1 MVKLLLVENI
11 SKRFGGLQALKD
23 VSLDV
28 ECGEIRAIIGPN
40 GAGKT
45 TLFNIING
53 FLQPDSGTITFN
65 GKKMNGLRPSEIAKQ
80 GIART
85 FQIVKPFLS
94 LSVLENVVAGLGVK
108 IYPRIDAF
116 YESPFEKKYIEKA
129 WQILQEV
136 GIEKYAYVAA
146 GTLPLGLQRKV
157 EIARALATGP
167 SLILL
172 DEPVSGL
179 NDLETQEMVELVKKI
194 NESGVTILFIEHDMH
209 FTVQVAQRITVLD
222 YGVKIAEGSPQEVMK
237 DPKVIEA
244 YLGSEEVA

>member
-1 MVKLLLVENI
+1 MKLLLVENI

-53 FLQPDSGTITFN
+53 FLQPDSGTITFS
-65 GKKMNGLRPSEIAKQ
+65 GKKMNGLRPSEIARQ

-94 LSVLENVVAGLGVK
+94 LSVLENVLAGLGVK
-108 IYPRIDAF
+108 IYSKIDAF
-116 YESPFEKKYIEKA
+116 NESPFEKKYIEKA
-129 WQILQEV
+129 WQILQKV

-157 EIARALATGP
+157 EIARALATEP

-222 YGVKIAEGSPQEVMK
+222 YGMKIAEGSPQEVMK
-237 DPKVIEA
+237 DPRVIEA

>member
-1 MVKLLLVENI
+1 MVENI

-28 ECGEIRAIIGPN
+28 EYGEIRAIIGPN

-65 GKKMNGLRPSEIAKQ
+65 GKVINGLRPSEIAKQ

-108 IYPRIDAF
+108 IYSKIDTF

-129 WQILQEV
+129 WQILQKV

-157 EIARALATGP
+157 EIARALATEP

-172 DEPVSGL
+172 DEAVSGL

-194 NESGVTILFIEHDMH
+194 NESRVTILFIEHNMH

>member
-1 MVKLLLVENI
+1 MKLLSVENI
-11 SKRFGGLQALKD
+11 SKRFGGLQALKN

-28 ECGEIRAIIGPN
+28 EHGEIRAIIGPN

-53 FLQPDSGTITFN
+53 FLQPDSGTIIFN
-65 GKKMNGLRPSEIAKQ
+65 GKRIVGLKPSEIARL

-94 LSVLENVVAGLGVK
+94 LSVLENVMAGLGVRM
-108 IYPRIDAF
+108 YSELEAF
-116 YESPFEKKYIEKA
+116 YKSPFEKEYIEKS
-129 WQILQEV
+129 WQILQNV
-136 GIEKYAYVAA
+136 GIERYAYVAV

-157 EIARALATGP
+157 EIARALATEP

-179 NDLETQEMVELVKKI
+179 NDLETQEMVELVRKI
-194 NESGVTILFIEHDMH
+194 NSSGVTILFIEHDMR

-222 YGVKIAEGSPQEVMK
+222 YGVKIAEGSPQEVMR

>member
-1 MVKLLLVENI
+1 MKLLSVENI
-11 SKRFGGLQALKD
+11 SKRFGGLQALKN

-28 ECGEIRAIIGPN
+28 ERGEIRAIIGPN

-53 FLQPDSGTITFN
+53 FLQPDSGTIIFN
-65 GKKMNGLRPSEIAKQ
+65 GKRIVGLKPNEIARL

-94 LSVLENVVAGLGVK
+94 LSVLENVMAGLGVRM
-108 IYPRIDAF
+108 YSEPEAF
-116 YESPFEKKYIEKA
+116 YKSPFEKEYIEKS
-129 WQILQEV
+129 WQILQNV
-136 GIEKYAYVAA
+136 GIERYAYVAV

-157 EIARALATGP
+157 EIARALATEP

-179 NDLETQEMVELVKKI
+179 NDLETQEMVDLVRKI
-194 NESGVTILFIEHDMH
+194 NNSGVTILFIEHDMR

-222 YGVKIAEGSPQEVMK
+222 YGVKIAEGSPQEVMR

>member
-1 MVKLLLVENI
+1 MKLLLVENV

-28 ECGEIRAIIGPN
+28 EHGEIRAIIGPN

-53 FLQPDSGTITFN
+53 FLRPDSGTITFG
-65 GKKMNGLRPSEIAKQ
+65 GKKITGLRPSEIAKQ

-85 FQIVKPFLS
+85 FQIVKTFLS
-94 LSVLENVVAGLGVK
+94 LSVLENVIAGLGVK
-108 IYPRIDAF
+108 IYPKIDAF
-116 YESPFEKKYIEKA
+116 YESPFEKKYVEKA
-129 WQILQEV
+129 WQILQRV
-136 GIEKYAYVAA
+136 GIEKYAYVAV

-157 EIARALATGP
+157 EIARALATEP

>member
-1 MVKLLLVENI
+1 MKLLSVENI
-11 SKRFGGLQALKD
+11 SKRFGGLQALKN

-28 ECGEIRAIIGPN
+28 ERGEIRAIIGPN

-65 GKKMNGLRPSEIAKQ
+65 GKRIVGLKPSEIARL

-94 LSVLENVVAGLGVK
+94 LSVLENVMAGLGVRM
-108 IYPRIDAF
+108 YSELEAF
-116 YESPFEKKYIEKA
+116 YKSPFEKEYIEKS
-129 WQILQEV
+129 WQILQNV
-136 GIEKYAYVAA
+136 GIERYAYMAV

-157 EIARALATGP
+157 EIARALATEP

-179 NDLETQEMVELVKKI
+179 NDLETQEMVELVRKI
-194 NESGVTILFIEHDMH
+194 NSLGVTILFIEHDMR

-222 YGVKIAEGSPQEVMK
+222 YGVKIAEGSPQEVMR